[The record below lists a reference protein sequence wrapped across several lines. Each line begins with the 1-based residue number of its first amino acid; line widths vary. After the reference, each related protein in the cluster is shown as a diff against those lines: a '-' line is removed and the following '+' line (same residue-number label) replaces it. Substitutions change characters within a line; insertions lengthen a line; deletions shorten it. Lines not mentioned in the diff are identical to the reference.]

1 MAVNDFEPCMWLAN
15 GHLQTWA
22 GALFPRV
29 QQDTEMESLA
39 LPDGDTLELHWLS
52 AEQTDAPI
60 LFLLHGLEGSVRSG
74 YIQGMLQV
82 AKNHH
87 WRAVLPHLRGSG
99 GRINN
104 ISQSYHAGRTDDL
117 DIALQH
123 IRARYPNAPC
133 VAVGYSLGANL
144 LLKYLGENSAQ
155 PFIKTAI
162 AVCAPFDLAAT
173 AAKLSQ
179 GVNKIYEHTF
189 VESLK
194 KTIAYKMALNMSMP
208 IDWLELANIKTMH
221 DFDDKITAPLHN
233 FLNAKEYYAQSSCLQ
248 FLPNIQIPTLI
259 INAQDD
265 PLIPKEVI
273 PSQKQLNQHIT
284 LDIQQHGGHV
294 GFISCRAMG
303 KPSYWLE
310 ERIAHYLTCYIT

>member
-1 MAVNDFEPCMWLAN
+1 MEPI
-15 GHLQTWA
+15 
-22 GALFPRV
+22 V
-29 QQDTEMESLA
+29 

-52 AEQTDAPI
+52 AEQRDAPI

-82 AKNHH
+82 AKYHH
-87 WRAVLPHLRGSG
+87 WRAVLPHLRGSS

-104 ISQSYHAGRTDDL
+104 IAQSYHAGRTDDIE
-117 DIALQH
+117 IALQH
-123 IRARYPNAPC
+123 ITRRFPNAPC

-144 LLKYLGENSAQ
+144 LLKYLGEYPAQ
-155 PFIKTAI
+155 PFIKASV

-173 AAKLSQ
+173 AAQLSQ

-194 KTIAYKMALNMSMP
+194 KTIAYKMALNMPMP

-233 FLNAKEYYAQSSCLQ
+233 FLNAKDYYTQSSCLQ
-248 FLPNIQIPTLI
+248 FLPHIQIPTLI
-259 INAQDD
+259 ISAQDD

-273 PSQKQLNQHIT
+273 PSQKQLSQHIT

-294 GFISCRAMG
+294 GFISCKALG
-303 KPSYWLE
+303 KLHYWLE
-310 ERIAHYLTCYIT
+310 ERIPEYLNRYIRNT